1 MSLAPSAGFVAA
13 GDPEFERRRERRR
26 VSRQRKVVL
35 GLGSTFLGIVVLLLA
50 PDLTGPLVADLPFL
64 AVALLSLYG
73 GGILL
78 GIGFGERNVRT

>member
-1 MSLAPSAGFVAA
+1 MAVDDREAA
-13 GDPEFERRRERRR
+13 LRRERRR

-35 GLGSTFLGIVVLLLA
+35 GLGATFVGIVVLLLA

-64 AVALLSLYG
+64 AVALLSLYV

-78 GIGFGERNVRT
+78 GVGFGERSARP